1 MNLLFTQ
8 SEQKVINQIEE
19 KFGDDYKLD
28 YGIEGISIFIN
39 SKLFSSKLNIDVHS
53 TLSDQSLLLSI
64 DDGKKHVM
72 KIDNDEPDH
81 LYLEVLQDIMN
92 NLNNQLDIYSEF
104 ISGFAESIT
113 DEYMWDALLDLV
125 SCKLYVKGKR
135 GKAVV
140 EPVFDITN
148 DEDYATMHINS
159 IDGNYPMKK
168 FTSISYDDLKDDIS
182 FFVD

>member
-8 SEQKVINQIEE
+8 SEQRVINQIEE
-19 KFGDDYKLD
+19 KFGDKYKLD
-28 YGIEGISIFIN
+28 YSIEGISIFIN

-64 DDGKKHVM
+64 DDGKKQVM

-92 NLNNQLDIYSEF
+92 NLNNQFDIFFSFIVGILSE
-104 ISGFAESIT
+104 INDILE
-113 DEYMWDALLDLV
+113 WDHHLDLV
-125 SCKLYVKGKR
+125 SYNLYIKGKN
-135 GKAVV
+135 GKAVIK
-140 EPVFDITN
+140 PVFDITN
-148 DEDYATMHINS
+148 DEDYTTMHINS
-159 IDGNYPMKK
+159 IDGNYPMKR

>member
-8 SEQKVINQIEE
+8 SEIKVINQIKE
-19 KFGDDYKLD
+19 KFGDKYKLD

-39 SKLFSSKLNIDVHS
+39 SKLFSTKLNIDVHAV
-53 TLSDQSLLLSI
+53 LLNKSLLLSI
-64 DDGKKHVM
+64 DDGKKYVM
-72 KIDNDEPDH
+72 KIDYDEPDH
-81 LYLEVLQDIMN
+81 RYLEILQDIMN
-92 NLNNQLDIYSEF
+92 NLNNQFDIYREF

-113 DEYMWDALLDLV
+113 DEYAWDALLDLV

-135 GKAVV
+135 GNAVV
-140 EPVFDITN
+140 EPVFDISN
-148 DEDYATMHINS
+148 DENYTTMHINS

-168 FTSISYDDLKDDIS
+168 FTSISYNDLKDDIS